1 MWYID
6 TADWTAMVKLM
17 KQRILI
23 KYLQRLGFIPVMGDP
38 FSWNDAMYDILIF
51 IIDHTV
57 AGILI
62 INTHILVSNDTG
74 GVQRSQCDG
83 YQRYFFI
90 TVFLQDILYSL
101 QQPRMEA
108 QLFLHDLKQSC
119 LQHELKAFS
128 VDIFQ
133 DKLFITKR
141 ICPHLFMIVSE
152 N

>member
-62 INTHILVSNDTG
+62 VNTHILVSNDNGCLLYTSSDTRNWYVHG
-74 GVQRSQCDG
+74 TSTPSLSLWHTWI
-83 YQRYFFI
+83 YFSY
-90 TVFLQDILYSL
+90 DIACSI
-101 QQPRMEA
+101 
-108 QLFLHDLKQSC
+108 
-119 LQHELKAFS
+119 
-128 VDIFQ
+128 DIG
-133 DKLFITKR
+133 I
-141 ICPHLFMIVSE
+141 H
-152 N
+152 